1 MILIL
6 LNTKIELFPL
16 SRVNE
21 QLLPANPQFHMTQYQ
36 QYLKHLENSNAAIAS
51 NRQSQ
56 IALMNQV
63 NQHQQYMK
71 HAGISNSG
79 VTSDHYSQV
88 FPPAPPIAPASEEND
103 EFEETVTDVT
113 FKEYL
118 PLKYKF
124 GNPHP
129 DQLIQ
134 SLSLSAVDPPD
145 IKYDLIIPQE
155 AKYSY
160 ILVHF

>member
-1 MILIL
+1 M
-6 LNTKIELFPL
+6 

-21 QLLPANPQFHMTQYQ
+21 QPLPANPQFHMTQYQ
-36 QYLKHLENSNAAIAS
+36 QYLKHLEISNAAIAS

-71 HAGISNSG
+71 GISNSG
-79 VTSDHYSQV
+79 VPSDHYSQI
-88 FPPAPPIAPASEEND
+88 FPPTPPIAPANEEND

-145 IKYDLIIPQE
+145 IKYDLIIPLE

-160 ILVHF
+160 IFVNYLTHTLSLTGY